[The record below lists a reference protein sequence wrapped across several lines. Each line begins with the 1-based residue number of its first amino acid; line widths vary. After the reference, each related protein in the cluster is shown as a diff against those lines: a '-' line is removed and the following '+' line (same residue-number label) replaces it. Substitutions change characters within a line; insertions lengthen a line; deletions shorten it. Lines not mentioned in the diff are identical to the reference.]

1 MRYCATAL
9 CQRVFMT
16 GKSRAPLGRK
26 GGAGGSAVER

>member
-16 GKSRAPLGRK
+16 GKSRAASGTQRRCGR
-26 GGAGGSAVER
+26 ECR